1 MIFATPSEPVLDSNA
16 RFRSDRAAN
25 VAICQT
31 ITVEQQPNL
40 EFTDL
45 NFEHIGGEKAD
56 MKAASIKLAE
66 EFDWSNPK
74 TNREYIQLEQKTLAR
89 KASQDEMDRYFAMK
103 DERDGAIFA
112 DRYLADYAEIQRLKI
127 LSEKIAE
134 IQKFLRPIKI
144 G

>member
-1 MIFATPSEPVLDSNA
+1 MVFLSLPENHPTHNGLVQRGP
-16 RFRSDRAAN
+16 
-25 VAICQT
+25 
-31 ITVEQQPNL
+31 IT
-40 EFTDL
+40 
-45 NFEHIGGEKAD
+45 
-56 MKAASIKLAE
+56 SIKLVE

-103 DERDGAIFA
+103 NERDGAIFA